1 MVLSWSAVWLL
12 WLLCFNKVIP
22 HELDFS
28 ERVWQSAILQSEST
42 DCSCQQWTFTL
53 HILCVLIPFASVL
66 ISVVTRRVLLL
77 LHPVYFLY
85 KMKSCIDLT
94 VTTRFRYLLCK
105 IQFWPF
111 YSHIHEMSLIT
122 IRFNCQKINFRKEIM
137 IRHFVLHCVAFI
149 VRWRFFVLLLV
160 CFSI

>member
-53 HILCVLIPFASVL
+53 HILCRVISINQCSYSEGAAS
-66 ISVVTRRVLLL
+66 LL

-137 IRHFVLHCVAFI
+137 ICHFVLHCVAFI